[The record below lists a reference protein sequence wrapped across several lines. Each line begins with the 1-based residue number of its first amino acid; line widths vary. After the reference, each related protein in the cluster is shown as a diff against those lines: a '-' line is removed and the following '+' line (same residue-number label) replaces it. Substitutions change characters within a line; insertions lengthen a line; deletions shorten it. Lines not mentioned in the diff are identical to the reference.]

1 MNDFDPLALWL
12 AKIADNLD
20 DSNRTSAMQKIA
32 TRLKQ
37 KHGRRIAANIQ
48 PDGSMMPPRKQRG
61 AYRGRTPKRGKMFK
75 TVSRQL
81 KTAYSATHA
90 EVGYGGRLAKMMTVH
105 QHGQTIRPSP
115 NARPTR
121 YAVRELVGFGADDEV
136 LIIDEITRLF
146 NE

>member
-1 MNDFDPLALWL
+1 MNDFAPLAVWL
-12 AKIADNLD
+12 AQIADNLD
-20 DSNRTSAMQKIA
+20 DSNRTRTMQKLA
-32 TRLKQ
+32 TKIKQ
-37 KHGRRIAANIQ
+37 KHSRRIAANLQ
-48 PDGSMMPPRKQRG
+48 PDGSAMIPRKQRG

-90 EVGYGGRLAKMMTVH
+90 EVGYGGRLAKMMAVH

-121 YAVRELVGFGADDEV
+121 YAVRELVGFGADDEE
-136 LIIDEITRLF
+136 LIINEIQRLF
-146 NE
+146 DE